1 MIFILELEISQC
13 FYSKEMMLCKDLS
26 IISTRR
32 WQEMQIE
39 ILSALRKIELRFIW
53 ELLVQV
59 ASEIFQHI

>member
-13 FYSKEMMLCKDLS
+13 FYSKEMMLCKDLL

-39 ILSALRKIELRFIW
+39 ILSVLRKIELRFIW

>member
-13 FYSKEMMLCKDLS
+13 SCLKEMMLCKDSS
-26 IISTRR
+26 IILTKK
-32 WQEMQIE
+32 WQEMQIG

-59 ASEIFQHI
+59 ASEIFQPI